1 MSIKH
6 IWFIAILG
14 LITILALQYLWLHN
28 TYILIK
34 KDIEVKGYSLIKEAI
49 DIEVINRINNFNK
62 PIEPITDTITS
73 SQKLSSQSIL
83 LQESLSRAG
92 SDISLSN
99 LDSIYNDLLKDA
111 QISSNIIINK
121 VDLKEN
127 KIIRSI
133 SKKTK
138 PHWGTITIQT
148 IPIRLDGSQGIQT
161 ILTNPFWIIF
171 QRMWFILIA
180 TVLMMIFVIG
190 CIIYQI
196 RIIAKQNQ
204 IAQIRQDFSYAM
216 IHDMKS
222 PLNSIKIGVEI
233 LQSGKMDSIP
243 EKKKK
248 HFRIILE
255 ETEHLL
261 KLVEK
266 VLTISKQDSGKLEL
280 AKQEV
285 YLQPMV
291 DDIVEKFKAKTN
303 KSMQVLTD
311 LRTKIIYAD
320 EEYFKEA
327 ISNLIDNAIKYSKES
342 INIEISS
349 FYENEKVVVKVKDN
363 GIGIPIKDQNI
374 IFEKFERAS
383 ATERTTK
390 GGATGFGLGLS
401 YVMRVI
407 DAHGGTIQ
415 LDSVEGKYSEFKIEL
430 PQIYRELA
438 KKRQNLD
445 K

>member
-1 MSIKH
+1 M
-6 IWFIAILG
+6 
-14 LITILALQYLWLHN
+14 HN

-430 PQIYRELA
+430 PQIL
-438 KKRQNLD
+438 
-445 K
+445 

>member
-1 MSIKH
+1 M
-6 IWFIAILG
+6 
-14 LITILALQYLWLHN
+14 
-28 TYILIK
+28 
-34 KDIEVKGYSLIKEAI
+34 
-49 DIEVINRINNFNK
+49 
-62 PIEPITDTITS
+62 
-73 SQKLSSQSIL
+73 
-83 LQESLSRAG
+83 
-92 SDISLSN
+92 
-99 LDSIYNDLLKDA
+99 
-111 QISSNIIINK
+111 
-121 VDLKEN
+121 
-127 KIIRSI
+127 
-133 SKKTK
+133 
-138 PHWGTITIQT
+138 
-148 IPIRLDGSQGIQT
+148 
-161 ILTNPFWIIF
+161 
-171 QRMWFILIA
+171 
-180 TVLMMIFVIG
+180 
-190 CIIYQI
+190 
-196 RIIAKQNQ
+196 
-204 IAQIRQDFSYAM
+204 
-216 IHDMKS
+216 
-222 PLNSIKIGVEI
+222 
-233 LQSGKMDSIP
+233 
-243 EKKKK
+243 
-248 HFRIILE
+248 E

-383 ATERTTK
+383 AT
-390 GGATGFGLGLS
+390 GFGLGLS

-430 PQIYRELA
+430 PQIL
-438 KKRQNLD
+438 
-445 K
+445 

>member
-161 ILTNPFWIIF
+161 ILTNPFWIII

-243 EKKKK
+243 EKKKN
-248 HFRIILE
+248 
-255 ETEHLL
+255 
-261 KLVEK
+261 
-266 VLTISKQDSGKLEL
+266 IS
-280 AKQEV
+280 
-285 YLQPMV
+285 
-291 DDIVEKFKAKTN
+291 
-303 KSMQVLTD
+303 
-311 LRTKIIYAD
+311 
-320 EEYFKEA
+320 
-327 ISNLIDNAIKYSKES
+327 
-342 INIEISS
+342 
-349 FYENEKVVVKVKDN
+349 
-363 GIGIPIKDQNI
+363 
-374 IFEKFERAS
+374 AS
-383 ATERTTK
+383 
-390 GGATGFGLGLS
+390 
-401 YVMRVI
+401 YW
-407 DAHGGTIQ
+407 
-415 LDSVEGKYSEFKIEL
+415 
-430 PQIYRELA
+430 
-438 KKRQNLD
+438 KKRNTF
-445 K
+445 

>member
-111 QISSNIIINK
+111 QISSNIINK

-430 PQIYRELA
+430 PQIL
-438 KKRQNLD
+438 
-445 K
+445 

>member
-430 PQIYRELA
+430 PQI
-438 KKRQNLD
+438 
-445 K
+445 

>member
-430 PQIYRELA
+430 PPIL
-438 KKRQNLD
+438 
-445 K
+445 

>member
-415 LDSVEGKYSEFKIEL
+415 LDSVEGKYSEF
-430 PQIYRELA
+430 
-438 KKRQNLD
+438 
-445 K
+445 

>member
-1 MSIKH
+1 MSVKH

-430 PQIYRELA
+430 PQIL
-438 KKRQNLD
+438 
-445 K
+445 

>member
-161 ILTNPFWIIF
+161 ILTNPF
-171 QRMWFILIA
+171 
-180 TVLMMIFVIG
+180 
-190 CIIYQI
+190 
-196 RIIAKQNQ
+196 
-204 IAQIRQDFSYAM
+204 
-216 IHDMKS
+216 
-222 PLNSIKIGVEI
+222 
-233 LQSGKMDSIP
+233 
-243 EKKKK
+243 
-248 HFRIILE
+248 
-255 ETEHLL
+255 
-261 KLVEK
+261 
-266 VLTISKQDSGKLEL
+266 
-280 AKQEV
+280 
-285 YLQPMV
+285 
-291 DDIVEKFKAKTN
+291 
-303 KSMQVLTD
+303 
-311 LRTKIIYAD
+311 
-320 EEYFKEA
+320 
-327 ISNLIDNAIKYSKES
+327 
-342 INIEISS
+342 
-349 FYENEKVVVKVKDN
+349 
-363 GIGIPIKDQNI
+363 
-374 IFEKFERAS
+374 
-383 ATERTTK
+383 
-390 GGATGFGLGLS
+390 
-401 YVMRVI
+401 
-407 DAHGGTIQ
+407 
-415 LDSVEGKYSEFKIEL
+415 
-430 PQIYRELA
+430 
-438 KKRQNLD
+438 
-445 K
+445 

>member
-407 DAHGGTIQ
+407 DAHGGPIQ

-430 PQIYRELA
+430 PQIL
-438 KKRQNLD
+438 
-445 K
+445 

>member
-99 LDSIYNDLLKDA
+99 LDSIYNDILKDA

-430 PQIYRELA
+430 PQIL
-438 KKRQNLD
+438 
-445 K
+445 

>member
-1 MSIKH
+1 
-6 IWFIAILG
+6 
-14 LITILALQYLWLHN
+14 
-28 TYILIK
+28 
-34 KDIEVKGYSLIKEAI
+34 
-49 DIEVINRINNFNK
+49 
-62 PIEPITDTITS
+62 
-73 SQKLSSQSIL
+73 
-83 LQESLSRAG
+83 
-92 SDISLSN
+92 
-99 LDSIYNDLLKDA
+99 
-111 QISSNIIINK
+111 
-121 VDLKEN
+121 
-127 KIIRSI
+127 
-133 SKKTK
+133 
-138 PHWGTITIQT
+138 
-148 IPIRLDGSQGIQT
+148 
-161 ILTNPFWIIF
+161 
-171 QRMWFILIA
+171 
-180 TVLMMIFVIG
+180 
-190 CIIYQI
+190 
-196 RIIAKQNQ
+196 
-204 IAQIRQDFSYAM
+204 
-216 IHDMKS
+216 
-222 PLNSIKIGVEI
+222 
-233 LQSGKMDSIP
+233 MDSIP

-430 PQIYRELA
+430 PQIL
-438 KKRQNLD
+438 
-445 K
+445 

>member
-92 SDISLSN
+92 SDISLTN

-430 PQIYRELA
+430 PQIL
-438 KKRQNLD
+438 
-445 K
+445 

>member
-430 PQIYRELA
+430 PQIL
-438 KKRQNLD
+438 KNI
-445 K
+445 

>member
-148 IPIRLDGSQGIQT
+148 IPIRLDSSQGIQT

-430 PQIYRELA
+430 PQIL
-438 KKRQNLD
+438 
-445 K
+445 

>member
-190 CIIYQI
+190 CSIYQI

-430 PQIYRELA
+430 PQIL
-438 KKRQNLD
+438 
-445 K
+445 

>member
-430 PQIYRELA
+430 PQIL
-438 KKRQNLD
+438 
-445 K
+445 

>member
-138 PHWGTITIQT
+138 PHWVTITIQT

-430 PQIYRELA
+430 PQIL
-438 KKRQNLD
+438 
-445 K
+445 

>member
-121 VDLKEN
+121 VNLKEN

-430 PQIYRELA
+430 PQIL
-438 KKRQNLD
+438 
-445 K
+445 

>member
-204 IAQIRQDFSYAM
+204 IAQIRQYFSYDM

-430 PQIYRELA
+430 PQIL
-438 KKRQNLD
+438 
-445 K
+445 

>member
-171 QRMWFILIA
+171 QRMWFILIV

-430 PQIYRELA
+430 PQIL
-438 KKRQNLD
+438 
-445 K
+445 